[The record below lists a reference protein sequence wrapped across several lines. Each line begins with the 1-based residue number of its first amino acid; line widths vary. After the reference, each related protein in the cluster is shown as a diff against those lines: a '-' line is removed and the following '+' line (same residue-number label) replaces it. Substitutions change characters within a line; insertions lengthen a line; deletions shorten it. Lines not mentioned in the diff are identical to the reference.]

1 MLPNKIRFI
10 SQSGFRGEA
19 FLEINQSKHELSV
32 AALFA
37 SEMGRN
43 GNRNRGPSIDA
54 FYQIFHFI
62 WESSYRGEDFLEIN
76 QSETRM
82 ACGGHIC

>member
-1 MLPNKIRFI
+1 M
-10 SQSGFRGEA
+10 
-19 FLEINQSKHELSV
+19 FL
-32 AALFA
+32 

-62 WESSYRGEDFLEIN
+62 WESSYREEDFLEIN